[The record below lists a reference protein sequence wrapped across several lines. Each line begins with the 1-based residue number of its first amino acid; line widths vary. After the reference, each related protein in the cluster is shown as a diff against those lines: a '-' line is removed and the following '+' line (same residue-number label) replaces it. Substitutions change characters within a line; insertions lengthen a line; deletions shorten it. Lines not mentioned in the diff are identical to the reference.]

1 MTIDEMRTRK
11 KALGFTNQMIADR
24 TGIPLSTVQKIF
36 AGATTSPRRDTL
48 AALEKLLSPNEG
60 SHYGEMR
67 PASMLVRESA
77 AGYGN
82 PPSNTSQPHIEG
94 KQALKSGIGPYTLK
108 DYLELPVL
116 IWDGACR
123 IDLGEMYET
132 ISFLWESN

>member
-67 PASMLVRESA
+67 PASILVRESA